1 VIGKAKAIPLINT
14 DDTDLRKNCLPGGAV
29 YAGIPGVDLCKT
41 FGILVGVEGGGMVR
55 SAPIA
60 VVARDRRHRT

>member
-1 VIGKAKAIPLINT
+1 MTLICGKTAC
-14 DDTDLRKNCLPGGAV
+14 RAV
-29 YAGIPGVDLCKT
+29 PSTQASPGVDLCKT